1 MTVKKWSR
9 LCNDMHSKIKVKV
22 KVRRVLKSD
31 YRDHEES
38 IISSTANFTIHL
50 IVFQSYTSVKS
61 NPKRR
66 SIWLGNQKSPSPRIQ
81 HVKSKNIGRS
91 DWVTKNRPRLDLNPG
106 LQHEKRLTYWLS
118 QGARFEGHCWC
129 LVHVGWY
136 KFCMSPR
143 HGSFM
148 IWYKKTKISGVYT
161 IEQSH

>member
-1 MTVKKWSR
+1 MCFKIITFTLKDLWGLSGFIGLLAAKHWLSV
-9 LCNDMHSKIKVKV
+9 SKCMLRNWWTLKVKV

-81 HVKSKNIGRS
+81 HVKSKNVGRS

-118 QGARFEGHCWC
+118 QGAR
-129 LVHVGWY
+129 LVSYYVI
-136 KFCMSPR
+136 F
-143 HGSFM
+143 
-148 IWYKKTKISGVYT
+148 
-161 IEQSH
+161 